1 MKVRRREIEAFLVA
15 NGWASSRRASSHE
28 AWTKPGC
35 ARPAIVDHNCD
46 ELPEEH
52 IRSILRAM
60 GLHRN
65 DLRKFLR
72 TH

>member
-1 MKVRRREIEAFLVA
+1 MKVRRREIEAFLSA
-15 NGWASSRRASSHE
+15 HGWSSSRRASSHE
-28 AWTKPGC
+28 AWTKTGRP
-35 ARPAIVDHNCD
+35 RPAIVDHNCD

-52 IRSILRAM
+52 IWSILRAM

-72 TH
+72 AH